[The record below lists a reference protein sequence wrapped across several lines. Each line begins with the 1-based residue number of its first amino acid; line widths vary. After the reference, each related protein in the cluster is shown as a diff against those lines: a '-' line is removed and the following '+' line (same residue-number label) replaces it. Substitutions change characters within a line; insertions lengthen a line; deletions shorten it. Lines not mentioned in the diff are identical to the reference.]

1 MTSHSIKST
10 SKSKIFQSSIACN
23 LNLKLFHFKILK
35 LSLIRKNHSRGT
47 VVQNSIEEEMFLSNG
62 NRFKYFA
69 IACHLEL
76 VIIKCVINF
85 FHLSGACFVV
95 VLGLADAGLP
105 ACVFIRFGSAISV
118 LLCSFRLLLHVRNYC
133 QLNSLFRL
141 FCFFGLIDAHQAER
155 IWLCAVR
162 EPLFNISLSLSLS
175 LNGTAFDRCLLV
187 GFATSFLSSP
197 SSQPVS

>member
-1 MTSHSIKST
+1 MEISTGIRSFYTS
-10 SKSKIFQSSIACN
+10 
-23 LNLKLFHFKILK
+23 
-35 LSLIRKNHSRGT
+35 RKNHSRGT
-47 VVQNSIEEEMFLSNG
+47 VVQLLIGLEEEMFLSNG

-141 FCFFGLIDAHQAER
+141 FCFFGMIDAHQAER
-155 IWLCAVR
+155 IWLCV
-162 EPLFNISLSLSLS
+162 LFGSRFLASLFLILFLYRLMEQLLTGACLSALQRRFSLLH
-175 LNGTAFDRCLLV
+175 LA
-187 GFATSFLSSP
+187 
-197 SSQPVS
+197 SQLAS

>member
-1 MTSHSIKST
+1 MEIST
-10 SKSKIFQSSIACN
+10 E
-23 LNLKLFHFKILK
+23 
-35 LSLIRKNHSRGT
+35 IRCL
-47 VVQNSIEEEMFLSNG
+47 EEEMFLSNG

-118 LLCSFRLLLHVRNYC
+118 LLCSFRLLLLLVRNNC

-141 FCFFGLIDAHQAER
+141 FRFFGLIDAHQAER

-162 EPLFNISLSLSLS
+162 EPLFSISFSLSLSLD
-175 LNGTAFDRCLLV
+175 GTASDRCLLV
-187 GFATSFLSSP
+187 DFATSFLSSP

>member
-1 MTSHSIKST
+1 MCRSIANMTSHSIKST
-10 SKSKIFQSSIACN
+10 SKSKIFQSSIAC
-23 LNLKLFHFKILK
+23 L
-35 LSLIRKNHSRGT
+35 
-47 VVQNSIEEEMFLSNG
+47 EEEMFLSNG

-118 LLCSFRLLLHVRNYC
+118 LLCSFRLLLHVTTEGIIIQISFYFFASSFAC
-133 QLNSLFRL
+133 EELLSAKFTVSFVLLLRL
-141 FCFFGLIDAHQAER
+141 
-155 IWLCAVR
+155 
-162 EPLFNISLSLSLS
+162 
-175 LNGTAFDRCLLV
+175 DRCP
-187 GFATSFLSSP
+187 P
-197 SSQPVS
+197 S